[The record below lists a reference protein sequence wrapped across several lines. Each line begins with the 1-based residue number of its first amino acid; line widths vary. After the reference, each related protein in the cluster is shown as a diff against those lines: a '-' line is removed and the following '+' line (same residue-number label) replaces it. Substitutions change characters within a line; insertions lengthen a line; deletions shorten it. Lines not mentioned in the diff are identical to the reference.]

1 MSDSSPSTTC
11 TITCAACGRQEVRPT
26 LRAVY
31 GEDNPFPGDDGDAP
45 YADRPGTGWIAA
57 LGVYFCPVHVDRPES
72 WGEEMA
78 RWEAKLEEHR
88 ALFEEKFKLHT
99 PPPSLRLED
108 GGGDVPMSNPLSLPV
123 HLSDWKLT
131 PTTTLDGLQRAVSR
145 EDRGPMGLLR
155 VVPCA
160 DHIDIPRLL
169 RRWSPVIL
177 PDGYITVVID
187 PALMTVLHVDGHIAP
202 CHDIGLDL
210 WNATGR
216 WHAALW
222 AADRLSSA
230 VLPQPEHDAAAV
242 LILNAQRG
250 VDMSDEDIDRLARL
264 VLWLDGQPT
273 GIGSAPV
280 AKVGR
285 VRADGAGG
293 GVAATKWPADVSL
306 FVNDDGDGTQ
316 IDVWHDG
323 VCGGPMLI
331 ATSAESARAIIGA
344 IDELHGLRERLAD
357 FQADYHKVMSDQCA
371 PDERHCSCV
380 PHLRARIAELE
391 RERVDLINGADLA
404 ADRANRHRQ
413 ERDAARVEI
422 AHLQDTLI
430 KLREGAPTPPA
441 TPAPPDPN
449 ALPGGGEGAVTAL
462 LMDYGIV
469 DTPETRQQMRD
480 TLMSALRAG
489 AGPDGYYP
497 LRTTE
502 DTGAPA
508 WLRLNWAG
516 ASIDPVPYTEDTLP
530 RPASPY
536 VPEPPSRVG
545 GRWVSP
551 SRVRVLVNVHDERER
566 QDRKFGRDR
575 NHPLAYSGF
584 RGRPQ
589 DLCAAYGVPSAQEA
603 QARCDAAMKA
613 GRVTYGHILVEEVCE
628 VFEAAAEGDMVA
640 VRKELVQVVAVG
652 VAAIE
657 ALDRAEGR

>member
-1 MSDSSPSTTC
+1 
-11 TITCAACGRQEVRPT
+11 
-26 LRAVY
+26 
-31 GEDNPFPGDDGDAP
+31 
-45 YADRPGTGWIAA
+45 
-57 LGVYFCPVHVDRPES
+57 
-72 WGEEMA
+72 
-78 RWEAKLEEHR
+78 
-88 ALFEEKFKLHT
+88 
-99 PPPSLRLED
+99 
-108 GGGDVPMSNPLSLPV
+108 MSNPLSLPV

-131 PTTTLDGLQRAVSR
+131 PTTTPDGLQ
-145 EDRGPMGLLR
+145 
-155 VVPCA
+155 
-160 DHIDIPRLL
+160 H
-169 RRWSPVIL
+169 
-177 PDGYITVVID
+177 
-187 PALMTVLHVDGHIAP
+187 
-202 CHDIGLDL
+202 
-210 WNATGR
+210 
-216 WHAALW
+216 
-222 AADRLSSA
+222 
-230 VLPQPEHDAAAV
+230 
-242 LILNAQRG
+242 
-250 VDMSDEDIDRLARL
+250 
-264 VLWLDGQPT
+264 
-273 GIGSAPV
+273 
-280 AKVGR
+280 
-285 VRADGAGG
+285 ADGASG

-323 VCGGPMLI
+323 VCGGPMLT

-344 IDELHGLRERLAD
+344 IDELHGLREELARARQDYADLMGLLEPVDGVDVQEVLRAVGYRAEMQAKQVPTHAHAETGFLADSAGPIARALIQTRERLAD
-357 FQADYHKVMSDQCA
+357 FQADYRKVMSDQCA

-380 PHLRARIAELE
+380 PHLRARIAEME
-391 RERVDLINGADLA
+391 CERVDLINGANLA

-413 ERDAARVEI
+413 QRDTARVEIVNLKRDLFNAEHAAEVWKSAEHSASSTARTFSSSAEKKQREIETLTAQLDAARVEI
-422 AHLQDTLI
+422 VHLQDTLI
-430 KLREGAPTPPA
+430 KLREGAPNPPA
-441 TPAPPDPN
+441 TPAPPDPS

-489 AGPDGYYP
+489 AGPDGHYP

-508 WLRLNWAG
+508 WLRLEWSG
-516 ASIDPVPYTEDTLP
+516 ASIDPVPYAVDTLP

-551 SRVRVLVNVHDERER
+551 SRVRVLVDVHDERER

-589 DLCAAYGVPSAQEA
+589 DLCAAYGLPSAQDA

>member
-57 LGVYFCPVHVDRPES
+57 LGVYFCPAHVDRPES

-108 GGGDVPMSNPLSLPV
+108 GGGDAPMSNPLSLPV

-131 PTTTLDGLQRAVSR
+131 PTTTLDGLQRA
-145 EDRGPMGLLR
+145 
-155 VVPCA
+155 
-160 DHIDIPRLL
+160 
-169 RRWSPVIL
+169 
-177 PDGYITVVID
+177 
-187 PALMTVLHVDGHIAP
+187 
-202 CHDIGLDL
+202 
-210 WNATGR
+210 
-216 WHAALW
+216 
-222 AADRLSSA
+222 
-230 VLPQPEHDAAAV
+230 
-242 LILNAQRG
+242 
-250 VDMSDEDIDRLARL
+250 
-264 VLWLDGQPT
+264 
-273 GIGSAPV
+273 
-280 AKVGR
+280 
-285 VRADGAGG
+285 DGASGD
-293 GVAATKWPADVSL
+293 VAATKWPADVSL
-306 FVNDDGDGTQ
+306 FVNDDSDGTQ

-323 VCGGPMLI
+323 VCGGPMLT
-331 ATSAESARAIIGA
+331 ANSMDAARAIIGA

-357 FQADYHKVMSDQCA
+357 FQADYRKVMSDQCA

-391 RERVDLINGADLA
+391 RERVDLKRDLSNA
-404 ADRANRHRQ
+404 EHAVMLWRSAERSASSTARNRGRIVYNKQ
-413 ERDAARVEI
+413 REIETLTAQLDAARVEI

-480 TLMSALRAG
+480 TLMSALRTG

-502 DTGAPA
+502 GTGAPAPA
-508 WLRLNWAG
+508 WLRLEWSG
-516 ASIDPVPYTEDTLP
+516 ASIDPVPYAVDTLP
-530 RPASPY
+530 RPATPY

-551 SRVRVLVNVHDERER
+551 SRVRVFVDVHDERER

-589 DLCAAYGVPSAQEA
+589 DLCAAYGLPSAQEA

>member
-1 MSDSSPSTTC
+1 MSEP
-11 TITCAACGRQEVRPT
+11 EPT
-26 LRAVY
+26 ATRAKMSLQV
-31 GEDNPFPGDDGDAP
+31 GF
-45 YADRPGTGWIAA
+45 T
-57 LGVYFCPVHVDRPES
+57 PEQV
-72 WGEEMA
+72 E
-78 RWEAKLEEHR
+78 
-88 ALFEEKFKLHT
+88 
-99 PPPSLRLED
+99 RLE
-108 GGGDVPMSNPLSLPV
+108 
-123 HLSDWKLT
+123 
-131 PTTTLDGLQRAVSR
+131 A
-145 EDRGPMGLLR
+145 
-155 VVPCA
+155 A
-160 DHIDIPRLL
+160 
-169 RRWSPVIL
+169 
-177 PDGYITVVID
+177 
-187 PALMTVLHVDGHIAP
+187 
-202 CHDIGLDL
+202 GLD
-210 WNATGR
+210 
-216 WHAALW
+216 
-222 AADRLSSA
+222 
-230 VLPQPEHDAAAV
+230 VF
-242 LILNAQRG
+242 G
-250 VDMSDEDIDRLARL
+250 VDELTEWFISRIE
-264 VLWLDGQPT
+264 
-273 GIGSAPV
+273 
-280 AKVGR
+280 
-285 VRADGAGG
+285 RA
-293 GVAATKWPADVSL
+293 
-306 FVNDDGDGTQ
+306 
-316 IDVWHDG
+316 
-323 VCGGPMLI
+323 
-331 ATSAESARAIIGA
+331 
-344 IDELHGLRERLAD
+344 AD
-357 FQADYHKVMSDQCA
+357 FQADYRKVMSDQCA

-441 TPAPPDPN
+441 TPAPPDPG

-497 LRTTE
+497 VRTTE
-502 DTGAPA
+502 DT
-508 WLRLNWAG
+508 
-516 ASIDPVPYTEDTLP
+516 SP

-545 GRWVSP
+545 GRWVAP
-551 SRVRVLVNVHDERER
+551 SRVRVLVDVHDERER

-575 NHPLAYSGF
+575 NHPLTYSGF

-589 DLCAAYGVPSAQEA
+589 DLCAAYGLPSAQDA

>member
-11 TITCAACGRQEVRPT
+11 TITCTACGRQEVRPT

-357 FQADYHKVMSDQCA
+357 FQADYRKVMSDQCA

-380 PHLRARIAELE
+380 PHLRARIAEME
-391 RERVDLINGADLA
+391 RERVNLKRDLSNAEHA
-404 ADRANRHRQ
+404 AEVWKSAEHSASSTARTFSNSAEKKQREIETLTAQ
-413 ERDAARVEI
+413 LDAARVEI

-430 KLREGAPTPPA
+430 KLREGVSTPPA
-441 TPAPPDPN
+441 TPAPPDPD

-469 DTPETRQQMRD
+469 DTPETRQQMR
-480 TLMSALRAG
+480 
-489 AGPDGYYP
+489 
-497 LRTTE
+497 
-502 DTGAPA
+502 
-508 WLRLNWAG
+508 
-516 ASIDPVPYTEDTLP
+516 DTLP

-575 NHPLAYSGF
+575 DHPLTYSGF
-584 RGRPQ
+584 RGRPH
-589 DLCAAYGVPSAQEA
+589 DLCAAYGLPGAQEA